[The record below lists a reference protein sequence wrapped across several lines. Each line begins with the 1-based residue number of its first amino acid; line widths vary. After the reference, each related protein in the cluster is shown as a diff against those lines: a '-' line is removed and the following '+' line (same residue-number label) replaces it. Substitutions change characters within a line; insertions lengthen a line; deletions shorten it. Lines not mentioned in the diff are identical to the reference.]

1 MKRPIQ
7 FLLSETYQ
15 SMTPED
21 AEFGEPSSQGFNFED
36 EVLSLEDLSSYLDKE
51 NFMHPSEFPI
61 TNGRVWIS
69 TEAEVTDY
77 GTGESNMKSLHCKK
91 VMDGDGI
98 EIAGPQA
105 DRIWMKMVAKASG
118 QKLDKNIHSMS
129 P

>member
-7 FLLSETYQ
+7 FLLTETYQ

-21 AEFGEPSSQGFNFED
+21 AEFGEPSSQGSKE

-51 NFMHPSEFPI
+51 GFIHPSESPI

-69 TEAEVTDY
+69 TESEITDY
-77 GTGESNMKSLHCKK
+77 GTGESKIKSLHCKK

-105 DRIWMKMVAKASG
+105 NRIWMKMVAKASG